1 MALFSINLQTGTLA
15 DEPEKDIIVGID
27 LGTTNSLVAFMRDGH
42 PVCVA
47 DAHGKNTL
55 VPSVLHFLPQ
65 NAQNT
70 EGGVLVGD
78 AAKLKLETDPQNTIY
93 SVKRLMGKAFN
104 DVSNYENYFG
114 YSIID
119 APDADTLVK
128 IRVGDRYYSPIE
140 LSSFILKELKTRI
153 ETELKKPISKA
164 VITVPAYFND
174 AQRQATRDAGRL
186 AGLDVLRIV
195 NEPTAAALA
204 YGLDRRGDEAHTIA
218 VYDLGGG
225 TFDVSILQ
233 IQDGVFEVL
242 STNGDTFLGGDD
254 FDRAIIDFWLTQN
267 NVSNDLILNNK
278 ELGQSLRLAA
288 ENAKKML
295 SNPENTEGY
304 FFELKIKNLKLNATN
319 NSEINAIN
327 SELNANNNSKFNSE
341 INLNNSEINAIK
353 SALITDKFIEKDEE
367 FNSIIFDDANISLIL
382 QLNKTELNNLILP
395 LINKTINCCNLAL
408 KDAQLSKTDIQAVV
422 MVGGSTRVP
431 LVKKMVSEF
440 FDKPVFNNINPDE
453 VVALGAAIQA
463 DVLAGNQRD
472 ILLIDVTPLSLGI
485 ETVGGLMDTI
495 IPRNSKI
502 PTKAA
507 RQYTT
512 SVDGQRN
519 LKIAIFQ
526 GERDLIVHNRKL
538 GEFILRG
545 IPPMPAG
552 FPKIDIAFYLDADG
566 ILRIKAKE
574 ERSGVAQEITVKA
587 SYGLSDE
594 EMALMLLDSIKNA
607 ESDMKIRALQ
617 EARNEGNN
625 IVLASEKFLIQHTLI
640 LSIEE
645 QKETSKLAQILR
657 GTIANDDKDAI
668 NKAMENLNKF
678 TEPLAHRA
686 MDVTIAEAMKGKAI

>member
-1 MALFSINLQTGTLA
+1 MALFSINLQTGTIA
-15 DEPEKDIIVGID
+15 DAPQKDIIVGID
-27 LGTTNSLVAFMRDGH
+27 LGTTNSLVAYMNDGH

-47 DAHGKNTL
+47 DKNGKNTL
-55 VPSVLHFLPQ
+55 IPSVLHFSPK
-65 NAQNT
+65 NTENT
-70 EGGVLVGD
+70 EGSILVGE
-78 AAKLKLETDPQNTIY
+78 AAKAMLETDPQNTIY
-93 SVKRLMGKAFN
+93 SVKRLMGKSFA

-114 YSIID
+114 YKIID

-153 ETELKKPISKA
+153 ESTLNKPISKA

-174 AQRQATRDAGRL
+174 SQRQATRDAGRL

-204 YGLDRRGDEAHTIA
+204 YGLDRRGDDAHTIA

-242 STNGDTFLGGDD
+242 ATNGDTFLGGDD
-254 FDRAIIDFWLTQN
+254 FDRAIVDYWLKQN
-267 NVSNDLILNNK
+267 NVSTDVFLDDK
-278 ELGQSLRLAA
+278 KLGQKLRLAA
-288 ENAKKML
+288 ENAKKSL
-295 SNPENTEGY
+295 SNATNSLVNAQNTEGVSDTQNSKRDTQNAQNTEGVLETQNPKLETQNV
-304 FFELKIKNLKLNATN
+304 FEQTIDNLTLKLT
-319 NSEINAIN
+319 
-327 SELNANNNSKFNSE
+327 
-341 INLNNSEINAIK
+341 
-353 SALITDKFIEKDEE
+353 IEQ
-367 FNSIIFDDANISLIL
+367 FDA
-382 QLNKTELNNLILP
+382 LILP
-395 LINKTINCCNLAL
+395 FVEKTIACCQAAL
-408 KDAQLSKTDIQAVV
+408 HDAALEKTDIQAVV

-431 LVKKMVSEF
+431 LVKKRVAAF

-526 GERDLIVHNRKL
+526 GERDLVEHNRKL
-538 GEFILRG
+538 GEFVLRG

-574 ERSGVAQEITVKA
+574 LRSEVEQEITVKA
-587 SYGLSDE
+587 SYGLSEE
-594 EMALMLLDSIKNA
+594 EMALMLLDSIRNA
-607 ESDMKIRALQ
+607 ESDLKIRALQ

-625 IVLASEKFLIQHTLI
+625 IVLASEKFLIQHSTI
-640 LSIEE
+640 LSDEE
-645 QKETSKLAQILR
+645 KTETAKLAQILR
-657 GTIANDDKDAI
+657 GSISGNDKDAI
-668 NKAMENLNKF
+668 NKAMENLNIF